1 MWGDMQES
9 LLVKK
14 GFPAVHFYDQDFVDM
29 YEQTWA
35 WVQEAWYKN
44 KDQAKNG
51 LSPAFLV
58 YPGSSTITQ
67 FEACLST
74 FFLAYSNGIFPAHNM
89 LDLFY
94 NKQEDSGAIRGTYSI
109 SDGSPV
115 FTDDNPESVQ
125 PPLFAFAEYNLFHKE
140 GNKKRLKEIVPKLQK
155 YFSWLEDTF
164 RQENGLY
171 SVSLEATCTGNSPR
185 EGMVYPVDFN
195 SQQAINALYMS
206 ALGDILNDK
215 EISFTYKRQYFS
227 LKTRINSLM
236 WDEKTGFYHDLDR
249 DEKRLAAKTI
259 AGFWTLLAELPN
271 EAKAVRLI
279 EHLKNPET
287 FGIEHPFPSVSADD
301 PAFSEEGNG
310 HRGSVFPVFNFMII
324 KGLEKFAR
332 FELAREAAIRH
343 LYYMLDTLHPDG
355 KDDGNVWE
363 AYNPMNEGPARST
376 DGDEDFPRPLYLH
389 YVGLSTIT
397 LIVEN
402 VLGLY
407 ISLPRKTV
415 DWIMPTLEIMG
426 IENLSLKRNIISI
439 LTNKSNRGWEVRL
452 ESEKLY
458 YFTINILDENKK
470 KTLPIPSGKCS
481 MLIEKM

>member
-1 MWGDMQES
+1 MRGNMQGS
-9 LLVKK
+9 LMVKK

-35 WVQEAWYKN
+35 WVQDAWYKN
-44 KDQAKNG
+44 KDQDKNG
-51 LSPAFLV
+51 LQAAFLV
-58 YPGSSTITQ
+58 HPDSNTINQ

-74 FFLAYSNGIFPAHNM
+74 FFLAYSNNIFPAASV
-89 LDLFY
+89 LDNFY
-94 NKQEDSGAIRGTYSI
+94 GKQEDSGAIRGEYRI
-109 SDGSPV
+109 EDGGPV

-125 PPLFAFAEYNLFHKE
+125 PPLFAFAEYNLFHKG
-140 GNKKRLKEIVPKLQK
+140 GNKKRLKEVVPRLQQ
-155 YFSWLEDTF
+155 YFAWLEENF
-164 RQENGLY
+164 RAENGLY
-171 SVSLEATCTGNSPR
+171 SVPSEATRMGNSPR
-185 EGMVYPVDFN
+185 EKAKYQVDFN

-215 EISFTYKRQYFS
+215 EISFTYKRHYFS
-227 LKTRINSLM
+227 LKTRINSMM
-236 WDEKTGFYHDLDR
+236 WDEETGFYHDLDENG
-249 DEKRLAAKTI
+249 DRLPQKTI
-259 AGFWTLLAELPN
+259 AGFWTLLAEIPN

-279 EHLKNPET
+279 DHLKNPET
-287 FGIEHPFPSVSADD
+287 FGIEHPFPTLSADD
-301 PAFSEEGNG
+301 PDFDENG
-310 HRGSVFPVFNFMII
+310 GGYRGSVFPAFNFMVV
-324 KGLEKFAR
+324 KGLEKYAR

-343 LYYMLDTLHPDG
+343 LYYMLDTLHPEG
-355 KDDGNVWE
+355 REDGNVYE
-363 AYNPMNEGPARST
+363 AYHPLKEGQAQWEGNE
-376 DGDEDFPRPLYLH
+376 EFPRPLYLP

-397 LIVEN
+397 LIIEN
-402 VLGLY
+402 VLGLF

>member
-1 MWGDMQES
+1 M
-9 LLVKK
+9 VKK

-44 KDQAKNG
+44 KNQTKNG
-51 LSPAFLV
+51 FEPAFLV
-58 YPGSSTITQ
+58 YPDSSTITQ

-74 FFLAYSNGIFPAHNM
+74 FFLAYSNRIFPAESM
-89 LDLFY
+89 LNNFY
-94 NKQEDSGAIRGTYSI
+94 GKQEEDGAIRGIYRI
-109 SDGSPV
+109 EDGAPV
-115 FTDDNPESVQ
+115 FSDDNPESIH
-125 PPLFAFAEYNLFHKE
+125 PPLFAYAEYNLFHKG
-140 GNKKRLKEIVPKLQK
+140 GNKKRLKEIVPKLQA
-155 YFSWLEDTF
+155 YFGWLEKKF
-164 RQENGLY
+164 RHENGLY
-171 SVSLEATCTGNSPR
+171 SVPLEATCMENSPR
-185 EGMVYPVDFN
+185 DGMVYAVDFN
-195 SQQAINALYMS
+195 AQQAINALYMS

-215 EISFTYKRQYFS
+215 EISFSYKRHYFS

-236 WDEKTGFYHDLDR
+236 WDDETGFYHDLDE
-249 DEKRLAAKTI
+249 DTKRLPSKTV
-259 AGFWTLLAELPN
+259 AGFWTLLAEIPN

-279 EHLKNPET
+279 DHLKNHDT
-287 FGIEHPFPSVSADD
+287 FGLEHPFPSLSADD
-301 PAFSEEGNG
+301 PDFSEEGNG
-310 HRGSVFPVFNFMII
+310 FRGSVFPVFNFMIV
-324 KGLEKFAR
+324 KGLEKYAR
-332 FELAREAAIRH
+332 YELAREASIRH

-355 KDDGNVWE
+355 GENGNVWE
-363 AYNPMNEGPARST
+363 AYHPMREGPADWIENDKS
-376 DGDEDFPRPLYLH
+376 PRPLYLP

-397 LIVEN
+397 LIIEN
-402 VLGLY
+402 ILGLF

-439 LTNKSNRGWEVRL
+439 LTNRSNRGWEVRL